1 MDLLVA
7 ITVSVHKHPTICLAS
22 ILKKKRKKKEVWKTP
37 ISAHQHAYVASVV
50 LFYSPISAV
59 NSMFELAVERYIDE
73 RCIF

>member
-1 MDLLVA
+1 MQSLYQFISIQPSVLLQF
-7 ITVSVHKHPTICLAS
+7 
-22 ILKKKRKKKEVWKTP
+22 KKKRKKKEVWKTP

-59 NSMFELAVERYIDE
+59 NSIFELAVERYIDE

>member
-1 MDLLVA
+1 MQSLYQFISIQPSVLLQF
-7 ITVSVHKHPTICLAS
+7 K
-22 ILKKKRKKKEVWKTP
+22 KKKEVWKTP

-59 NSMFELAVERYIDE
+59 NSIFELAVERYIDE

>member
-1 MDLLVA
+1 MQSLYQFISIQPSVLLQF
-7 ITVSVHKHPTICLAS
+7 
-22 ILKKKRKKKEVWKTP
+22 KKKKKEVWKTP

>member
-1 MDLLVA
+1 MQSLYQFISIQPSVLLQ
-7 ITVSVHKHPTICLAS
+7 
-22 ILKKKRKKKEVWKTP
+22 LKKKKKEVWKTP

-59 NSMFELAVERYIDE
+59 NSIFELAVERYIDE

>member
-1 MDLLVA
+1 MQSLYQFISIQPSVLLQF
-7 ITVSVHKHPTICLAS
+7 
-22 ILKKKRKKKEVWKTP
+22 KKKKKKEVWKTP

-59 NSMFELAVERYIDE
+59 NSIFELAVERYIDE